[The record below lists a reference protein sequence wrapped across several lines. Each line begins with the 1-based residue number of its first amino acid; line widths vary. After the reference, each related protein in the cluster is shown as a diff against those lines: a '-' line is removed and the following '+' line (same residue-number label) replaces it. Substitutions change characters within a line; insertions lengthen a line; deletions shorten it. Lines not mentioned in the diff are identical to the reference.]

1 MPEHTAPA
9 DGRYGNFLAVRLYDS
24 APKVTPAMAI
34 RKLTDLLTLV
44 PRGKRLLGLDL
55 GSKTIGM
62 AISDPGFS
70 VASPIG
76 TIKRTKFTADARELA
91 KVLKDREVGAVVIG
105 LPVNMDGSEGPAAE
119 RARQFGASMLEHR
132 DLLGGE
138 QEIAFW
144 DERLSTSAVQ
154 RMMIDADMTR
164 KRRAEVVDKMAAAY
178 ILQGALD
185 ALGRFRQD
193 LSTPIHPADEDPAD
207 LDDPDP
213 DEEERD

>member
-1 MPEHTAPA
+1 
-9 DGRYGNFLAVRLYDS
+9 
-24 APKVTPAMAI
+24 MAI
-34 RKLTDLLTLV
+34 RKLTDLLTSV

-55 GSKTIGM
+55 GTKTIGM

-105 LPVNMDGSEGPAAE
+105 LPVNMDGSEGPSAE

-132 DLLGGE
+132 ELLGGE

-185 ALGRFRQD
+185 ALGRHKRD
-193 LSTPIHPADEDPAD
+193 LEAPVHPRATWTTIAKIA
-207 LDDPDP
+207 
-213 DEEERD
+213 ERD

>member
-1 MPEHTAPA
+1 
-9 DGRYGNFLAVRLYDS
+9 
-24 APKVTPAMAI
+24 MAI
-34 RKLTDLLTLV
+34 RKLTDLLTSV

-55 GSKTIGM
+55 GTKTIGM

-105 LPVNMDGSEGPAAE
+105 LPVNMDGSEGPSAE
-119 RARQFGASMLEHR
+119 RARQFGASMLEHKE
-132 DLLGGE
+132 LLGGE

-185 ALGRFRQD
+185 ALGRLRQD
-193 LSTPIHPADEDPAD
+193 LSAPVHPAD
-207 LDDPDP
+207 LDNDDG
-213 DEEERD
+213 DEERD

>member
-1 MPEHTAPA
+1 M
-9 DGRYGNFLAVRLYDS
+9 S
-24 APKVTPAMAI
+24 I
-34 RKLTDLLTLV
+34 RKLTDLLTVV

-62 AISDPGFS
+62 AISDPGFA

-76 TIKRTKFTADARELA
+76 TIKRTKFTVDARELA

-105 LPVNMDGSEGPAAE
+105 LPVNMDGTEGPAAE

-185 ALGRFRQD
+185 ALGRYRRDIEAAENPQD
-193 LSTPIHPADEDPAD
+193 QDNEGR
-207 LDDPDP
+207 
-213 DEEERD
+213 E

>member
-1 MPEHTAPA
+1 
-9 DGRYGNFLAVRLYDS
+9 
-24 APKVTPAMAI
+24 MAI
-34 RKLTDLLTLV
+34 RKLTDLLTSV

-55 GSKTIGM
+55 GTKTIGM

-91 KVLKDREVGAVVIG
+91 KVLKDREVGAVIIG
-105 LPVNMDGSEGPAAE
+105 LPVNMDGSEGPSAE
-119 RARQFGASMLEHR
+119 RARQFGASMMEHR
-132 DLLGGE
+132 ELLGGE

-185 ALGRFRQD
+185 ALGRYKRD
-193 LSTPIHPADEDPAD
+193 LEAPVHPAD
-207 LDDPDP
+207 LDDADLDGHSDDP
-213 DEEERD
+213 DRD

>member
-207 LDDPDP
+207 LDDPIP
-213 DEEERD
+213 DQEERD

>member
-207 LDDPDP
+207 LDDPSP
-213 DEEERD
+213 EEEERD